1 MDPNWLAWKAV
12 QYLTIHWLL
21 FNFYMNIQIIWIL
34 SSTTCK
40 DGIMYKLKGKELEER
55 NKKKKNKKKKIEL
68 QRSRDVWLC
77 TNEFKFLIW
86 CFCKVFVP
94 PPSFGPVWNFI
105 HHCLKRT
112 FSIFL
117 NNFPGQSN
125 TSIYEYTILNAGSY
139 VVCLKFWLLGFI
151 SIYGFIEHQKSSH
164 TTTCSHITCCSW

>member
-1 MDPNWLAWKAV
+1 
-12 QYLTIHWLL
+12 
-21 FNFYMNIQIIWIL
+21 MNIQIIWIL

-86 CFCKVFVP
+86 YFCKVFVP

-117 NNFPGQSN
+117 NNFPGQSK

-139 VVCLKFWLLGFI
+139 VVCLKFWLVGFI
-151 SIYGFIEHQKSSH
+151 SKYGFIEHQKSSH
-164 TTTCSHITCCSW
+164 ATTCSHITCCSW